1 MLKEEIAEIIHDSKD
16 LKNIILKL
24 IGNKAE
30 LEKKKKKAK
39 EIIKENKGATEIVW
53 NEIQKLV

>member
-1 MLKEEIAEIIHDSKD
+1 MLKEDIAETIHDSKE

-30 LEKKKKKAK
+30 LENKKKKAK
-39 EIIKENKGATEIVW
+39 QIIIDNNGASEIVW

>member
-1 MLKEEIAEIIHDSKD
+1 MLKEEIAETIHDSKE
-16 LKNIILKL
+16 LENIILKL

-39 EIIKENKGATEIVW
+39 QIIKENKGAVEIVW
-53 NEIQKLV
+53 NEIQKLM

>member
-1 MLKEEIAEIIHDSKD
+1 MLKEEIAEIVHDSKE
-16 LKNIILKL
+16 LKKIILEL

-30 LEKKKKKAK
+30 LENKKKKAK
-39 EIIKENKGATEIVW
+39 QIIKENKGATEIVW

>member
-1 MLKEEIAEIIHDSKD
+1 MLKEEIAEIIQDSKD
-16 LKNIILKL
+16 LKNIISKL

-39 EIIKENKGATEIVW
+39 QIIKENKGATEIVW

>member
-1 MLKEEIAEIIHDSKD
+1 MLKEEIAETIHDCKD
-16 LKNIILKL
+16 LKNIISKL

-39 EIIKENKGATEIVW
+39 EIIKENK
-53 NEIQKLV
+53 